1 MNADSVV
8 LINAMGVDKGTSERV
23 IDPAQKD
30 HTTYFGSYTLLNES
44 EPDKLDK
51 LDRSKLKLNDVILP
65 KSEGFGEQHF
75 MIKYLPE
82 KNFYILK
89 DCGDGTGTFIKI

>member
-8 LINAMGVDKGTSERV
+8 LINAMGVDKETSERV

-44 EPDKLDK
+44 EPDKLD
-51 LDRSKLKLNDVILP
+51 RSKVKLNDVILP
-65 KSEGFGEQHF
+65 KSEGFGE
-75 MIKYLPE
+75 
-82 KNFYILK
+82 
-89 DCGDGTGTFIKI
+89 